1 MKYNFKWQNFNDS
14 YYLLLQN
21 SDCILAK
28 VWFDEHDK
36 RTVKG
41 WYFVDENGN
50 ARKDEDLNY
59 ECYSS
64 LDEAKYQATSWV
76 IDLLNKP
83 KQSKESK

>member
-1 MKYNFKWQNFNDS
+1 MKYSFKWQNFNDS

-21 SDCILAK
+21 ADCILAK

-41 WYFVDENGN
+41 WYFIYENGN

-83 KQSKESK
+83 K

>member
-1 MKYNFKWQNFNDS
+1 
-14 YYLLLQN
+14 
-21 SDCILAK
+21 
-28 VWFDEHDK
+28 
-36 RTVKG
+36 
-41 WYFVDENGN
+41 
-50 ARKDEDLNY
+50 LNY